1 MHSSCRNPRRDAIA
15 TLDYSI
21 TFLHR
26 CLVEIDPSATVSLHQ
41 RPAMKIGRT
50 VRSSAYAP
58 ECANL
63 TEYWSRLF
71 FYIYKKVYA
80 PDDKLK
86 MRAALSLCLWTSV
99 APEGMHAYK
108 TLWVVKYKWQI
119 TILCPR
125 LSRRSVFNPSF
136 YSASDKWGQFNLR
149 LQKLNWFSES
159 HSNR

>member
-1 MHSSCRNPRRDAIA
+1 MLLSCRIIISPPPQALTVLWRRRRKRIFRHSTILWNPRKDESLRVKYLCSASRCLFSIPAARDLTADTHSALTGNRAYAMHSSCRNPRRDAIA

-63 TEYWSRLF
+63 TEY
-71 FYIYKKVYA
+71 
-80 PDDKLK
+80 
-86 MRAALSLCLWTSV
+86 
-99 APEGMHAYK
+99 
-108 TLWVVKYKWQI
+108 
-119 TILCPR
+119 
-125 LSRRSVFNPSF
+125 
-136 YSASDKWGQFNLR
+136 
-149 LQKLNWFSES
+149 
-159 HSNR
+159 